1 MYEVKNSK
9 ICNFWTFWPVIQL
22 IKELSTKI
30 SRSAVFASCI
40 AGILKH
46 DNWKNCV
53 MENLYLYCHDRS
65 ESLFYSRTF
74 LYLYEPPN
82 TPKDLCHCHTKRLGP
97 HQLGKTSNHCMDNSF
112 NYTLSY

>member
-40 AGILKH
+40 AGILKKYEGTAYFKRPIKGTTIN
-46 DNWKNCV
+46 DLEKNLKGHPQ
-53 MENLYLYCHDRS
+53 EKN
-65 ESLFYSRTF
+65 F
-74 LYLYEPPN
+74 
-82 TPKDLCHCHTKRLGP
+82 KRP
-97 HQLGKTSNHCMDNSF
+97 RRGK
-112 NYTLSY
+112 